1 MRKISLSHIA
11 LGLALIAP
19 ASAVQAQD
27 HKYLLN
33 GSFADQFSGPSLVG
47 NAAGLSSSGYAFN
60 PRNGGLSLSNVLTS
74 PVYTILFR
82 TRLATTT
89 GPTPSMPGYQKLVD
103 FQNETSDF
111 GYYNNTTTAEFYNGG
126 SQSNVLGGYGVTPH
140 ASRVTILTR
149 SVSGLFS
156 VYVQGV
162 LQHSFMD
169 TAGDAIFSGPG
180 NTATFFTDDV
190 ISGGAEDPTGLV
202 NYIAVWE
209 DYALTSQQAANWE
222 SSSITA
228 TPEPAT
234 ITLLA
239 TGLLGV
245 FAAARRRRKVA

>member
-1 MRKISLSHIA
+1 MRKLSLRHIA

-19 ASAVQAQD
+19 LSAVQAQD
-27 HKYLLN
+27 HRYLLN
-33 GSFADQFSGPSLVG
+33 NSFADQFSGPSLVG

-82 TRLATTT
+82 TRIANPVN
-89 GPTPSMPGYQKLVD
+89 GGANFGYQKLVD
-103 FQNETSDF
+103 FQNRTSDNGF
-111 GYYNNTTTAEFYNGG
+111 YLNTTTAEFWNGG
-126 SQSNVLGGYGVTPH
+126 AQSTALGGYGVTPH

-149 SVSGLFS
+149 DVTGLFS
-156 VYVQGV
+156 TYIQGV

-169 TAGDAIFSGPG
+169 TAGDALFTGPG
-180 NTATFFTDDV
+180 NIATFFDDDT
-190 ISGGAEDPTGLV
+190 ITGGTEDPTGLV

-209 DYALTSQQAANWE
+209 DYAMTRNQAANWE